1 MVKRKIEM
9 ITNDEELIY
18 KTISNK
24 KVFLIV
30 SLFLFAIILFLSTSL
45 ELKEDRAET
54 LWTYCLIFIL
64 ILILLF
70 YFKVL

>member
-1 MVKRKIEM
+1 MKEKIEI
-9 ITNDEELIY
+9 ITNDEDLIY
-18 KTISNK
+18 KNISSK

-30 SLFLFAIILFLSTSL
+30 AVFLIFILLFLSTSL

-54 LWTYCLIFIL
+54 LWSYSLIFIIVL
-64 ILILLF
+64 IMLF

>member
-1 MVKRKIEM
+1 MRKRIEM

-18 KTISNK
+18 RNISSK

-30 SLFLFAIILFLSTSL
+30 SLFLFGIILFLSTSL
-45 ELKEDRAET
+45 ELKEDRAEI
-54 LWTYCLIFIL
+54 LWSYSLIFIC
-64 ILILLF
+64 IMILLF

>member
-1 MVKRKIEM
+1 MKEKIEI
-9 ITNDEELIY
+9 ITNDEYLIY
-18 KTISNK
+18 KNISSK

-30 SLFLFAIILFLSTSL
+30 AVFLIFILLFLSTSL

-54 LWTYCLIFIL
+54 LWSYSLIFIIVL
-64 ILILLF
+64 IMLF

>member
-1 MVKRKIEM
+1 MRKRIEM

-18 KTISNK
+18 KNISSK

-30 SLFLFAIILFLSTSL
+30 SLFLFGIILFLSTSL
-45 ELKEDRAET
+45 ELKEDRAEI
-54 LWTYCLIFIL
+54 LWSYSLIFIC
-64 ILILLF
+64 IMILLF

>member
-1 MVKRKIEM
+1 MRKRIEM

-18 KTISNK
+18 KNISSK

-30 SLFLFAIILFLSTSL
+30 SLFLFGIILFLSTSL
-45 ELKEDRAET
+45 ELKEDRAEI
-54 LWTYCLIFIL
+54 LWTYSLIFVCIM
-64 ILILLF
+64 ILLF